1 MSGKL
6 PERSRHVPPPSDVR
20 VNFVSPPR
28 TREHAVELVEQ
39 GEIDAALEP
48 YALHANP
55 NMRYLMSDYRRAEE
69 EFFHRTGA
77 YTTNHLFALREEIAK
92 EHPSAVQNLFA
103 ALKEANTMAD
113 RYRDEKQKREA
124 AWEKEV
130 MGEEFHYSLRE
141 GCARR
146 SLETLMEYQVQQG
159 ILDRKPKIEDLFIA
173 ETLNP
178 AAAT

>member
-1 MSGKL
+1 
-6 PERSRHVPPPSDVR
+6 
-20 VNFVSPPR
+20 
-28 TREHAVELVEQ
+28 
-39 GEIDAALEP
+39 
-48 YALHANP
+48 
-55 NMRYLMSDYRRAEE
+55 
-69 EFFHRTGA
+69 
-77 YTTNHLFALREEIAK
+77 
-92 EHPSAVQNLFA
+92 
-103 ALKEANTMAD
+103 MAD

-173 ETLNP
+173 ETLNL
-178 AAAT
+178 

>member
-1 MSGKL
+1 
-6 PERSRHVPPPSDVR
+6 

-77 YTTNHLFALREEIAK
+77 YTTNHLFALREAIAK

-103 ALKEANTMAD
+103 ALKEANFLAD
-113 RYRDEKQKREA
+113 HYRDEKQRREA
-124 AWEKEV
+124 AYEKEV
-130 MGEEFHYSLRE
+130 MGEEFRYSLRE

-146 SLETLMEYQVQQG
+146 SLEVLMEYQIQQG
-159 ILDRKPKIEDLFIA
+159 ILDKKPMIEDLFVPQ
-173 ETLNP
+173 TL
-178 AAAT
+178 TS